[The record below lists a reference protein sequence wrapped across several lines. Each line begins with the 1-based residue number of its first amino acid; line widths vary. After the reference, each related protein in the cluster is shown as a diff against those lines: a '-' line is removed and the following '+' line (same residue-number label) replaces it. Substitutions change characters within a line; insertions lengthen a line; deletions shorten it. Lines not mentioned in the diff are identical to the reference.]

1 MRFKCLGVRASAEIY
16 LLPNPPA
23 FPLSVSYLRSH
34 VIISLILSLLPLL
47 APLLSS
53 SLNLPVGLLMWIFI
67 IAGCCACVRRSRRG
81 RAAAAQTRCANGTNY
96 ALVSEDKS
104 STSAHVK
111 CPSCAVILRV
121 PEDPNVSVFRC
132 PCGQL
137 QRAPVRQ
144 SKKQISAITVVQ
156 GTFVS
161 DDDKLDGQA
170 VVHVVAT
177 APPMGIMD
185 EEEGGPVV
193 GMPVHHL

>member
-1 MRFKCLGVRASAEIY
+1 M
-16 LLPNPPA
+16 
-23 FPLSVSYLRSH
+23 
-34 VIISLILSLLPLL
+34 
-47 APLLSS
+47 
-53 SLNLPVGLLMWIFI
+53 
-67 IAGCCACVRRSRRG
+67 
-81 RAAAAQTRCANGTNY
+81 QTRCANGANY
-96 ALVSEDKS
+96 AQVSNDKS

-144 SKKQISAITVVQ
+144 SKKQSSAITVVQ

-161 DDDKLDGQA
+161 DYDKLDGQS